1 MTELRVS
8 CISVDVV
15 VAAGSFTHSS
25 SKPILS
31 IVTNRVL
38 SLSLYMSGFLFCYFC
53 RSFPYKW
60 RFFFPHTIWLL
71 CIPPCVCVSHTTRQP
86 GVVRRLPLLF
96 PVNTY
101 KMRCRHEQ
109 EQQQQQ
115 QQSESPESQQP
126 CFHVVSSWHCLLETA
141 IHGQLDGRDAAPVAV
156 AAPAPTPQ
164 TQTYWIHVNEDVW
177 CGCFLH
183 VSFAFKD
190 AERSSDD
197 VYHLSSLTQCSELG
211 GITQSL

>member
-1 MTELRVS
+1 M
-8 CISVDVV
+8 
-15 VAAGSFTHSS
+15 ASS
-25 SKPILS
+25 
-31 IVTNRVL
+31 
-38 SLSLYMSGFLFCYFC
+38 
-53 RSFPYKW
+53 
-60 RFFFPHTIWLL
+60 FFPSRTIWLL

-86 GVVRRLPLLF
+86 GVVRLPLLF
-96 PVNTY
+96 PWILTKWDTGTSKSSNSSSS
-101 KMRCRHEQ
+101 KAKALKA
-109 EQQQQQ
+109 
-115 QQSESPESQQP
+115 QQP

-164 TQTYWIHVNEDVW
+164 AQTYWIHVNEDVW
-177 CGCFLH
+177 CGCFLR

>member
-1 MTELRVS
+1 M
-8 CISVDVV
+8 
-15 VAAGSFTHSS
+15 A
-25 SKPILS
+25 
-31 IVTNRVL
+31 
-38 SLSLYMSGFLFCYFC
+38 
-53 RSFPYKW
+53 
-60 RFFFPHTIWLL
+60 FFFPHTIWLL

-164 TQTYWIHVNEDVW
+164 AQTYWIHVNEDVW